1 MKRTFLLL
9 AVLFLVSK
17 ATLAQVPQAIPYQSA
32 VRSANGQPLINTNVK
47 IRFSI
52 MDSIAIGTIVYQ
64 ETHAVTTNSV
74 GIVNLNVGQGS
85 VVTGTFSSI
94 NWEQNFKFLKMELD
108 PTGTGT
114 SYTDMGTQQML
125 SVPYALVAGRVATTN
140 NITTPSSSS
149 NCYTCPSMFSTPSS
163 TAMSTQYAAA
173 IFCSQKTESG
183 FSDWRLPSLIEFEYL
198 RDVLNLTTPAFDCWT
213 RDFDIE
219 TQNTIFWYGISTNRV
234 IIAGNSLKSVCVR

>member
-1 MKRTFLLL
+1 MKRSLLLL
-9 AVLFLVSK
+9 AVLFLASK

-140 NITTPSSSS
+140 NLTTSSSSS
-149 NCYTCPSMFSTPSS
+149 NCYTCPSMFSTVS
-163 TAMSTQYAAA
+163 TTVITTQYAASMY
-173 IFCSQKTESG
+173 CSQKVESG
-183 FSDWRLPSLIEFEYL
+183 FSDWRLPTLNEYEYL
-198 RDVLNLTTPAFDCWT
+198 RDVLNLPTPTVDCWT
-213 RDFDIE
+213 SVFSYFD
-219 TQNTIFWYGISTNRV
+219 TGYNCVTTNRV
-234 IIAGNSLKSVCVR
+234 PIAMNWSRHVVCVR